1 MTNELPL
8 SHTSRQWLGLVA
20 AKAKLQPTRQG
31 QRWLLHLTPGSPNAR
46 TVTLHLR
53 WSGVQW
59 QLFSLTNAEDWHTM
73 SQPVDEICVDP
84 SRHCFWRSQ
93 AGPVSLIEQRRV
105 LASFLADLQR
115 TCTHHGYRVESD
127 PLPQEEARDAQT
139 SDSR

>member
-8 SHTSRQWLGLVA
+8 SHYSRQWLGLVA
-20 AKAKLQPTRQG
+20 AKAKLTPTHSG
-31 QRWLLHLTPGSPNAR
+31 QRWLLHLTPGRPYAR

-53 WSGVQW
+53 WSGVLW
-59 QLFSLTNAEDWHTM
+59 QLISLTNAEDWHTM

-84 SRHCFWRSQ
+84 KHRCFWRCQ
-93 AGPVSLIEQRRV
+93 AGPVALTEQPRV
-105 LASFLADLQR
+105 LASFLAELQR
-115 TCTHHGYRVESD
+115 TCTNHGYRVESD

>member
-20 AKAKLQPTRQG
+20 AKAKLQPTHQG
-31 QRWLLHLTPGSPNAR
+31 ERWLLHLTPGSPHAR
-46 TVTLHLR
+46 TVTLQVR

-59 QLFSLTNAEDWHTM
+59 QLLTITNAEDWRTM
-73 SQPVDEICVDP
+73 SQPIDEICVDP
-84 SRHCFWRSQ
+84 TRHCFWRSQ
-93 AGPVSLIEQRRV
+93 AGPVSLTEQPRV

-127 PLPQEEARDAQT
+127 PLPQEETHDVQT
-139 SDSR
+139 TDSR